1 MQKYAS
7 KEMHFIRVILFFLFV
22 LFVAYLPVSTFV
34 FFLKNDAFTGYFP
47 PKFFMSESIASGFLP
62 LWNPY
67 INFGIPQYGDMS
79 SGFWSPITWIIAS
92 TVGYNA
98 YSFTI
103 ETLFYIFIGGIGF
116 YKLTES
122 LNLHPYIRKIS
133 ALAYLCSGFMVGNLQ
148 HFNWISGA
156 SFFPWCFWSYL
167 MLLKKFSLR
176 TIIQTS
182 LLFYLLIASAHPGIT
197 IGAIYFFLAYI
208 LFWIF
213 SDVNRFQNIYFVKA
227 LISSHV
233 LFFLFLLIISIGLI
247 IGYTDILPFFT
258 RGDKVSLNNSLLNPT
273 TFVCWVSTLLPFS
286 TVKNDL
292 LFQTDIAMRNCYF
305 SLILFVMLFVSFFNR
320 KDKFQNFLWIIGIL
334 FLLLSSGGVF
344 KEFAFKYLPLL
355 GYVRLN
361 GEFRIFALSCFIL
374 ISALELNKL
383 VIDSNSPKIS
393 LKPYFVFASILLFVI
408 IIVSICLAIIYKNSF
423 LFHVKDVSLQ
433 NGVALKLKYLINS
446 ISFYDTLWIQGT
458 IQLFLL
464 NFIHNSIVLKNWK
477 FLVRVVSFDLIIACL
492 LNLPFTGVGKA
503 SLTNVQSVINNSP
516 KGIPIPLLQPISHN
530 DSATS
535 EIKAMVGD
543 WSFYNKQ
550 VGTNHQVLYPIML
563 KNSIDYLVKN
573 ENDGSFSENYNHKP
587 FLFLIDTVGSS
598 LQIVHFSPTNLKIK
612 VNSKNNNQLIFQ
624 ENNYPHWYYKVG
636 KEKHKLSQFGIN
648 FMEIPILKG
657 SHELEISFEPNAV
670 KIGMLIS
677 TIAIF
682 LCCSFL
688 GFSYFRKVRNNF

>member
-7 KEMHFIRVILFFLFV
+7 KEMHFIRVILFFLIV

-47 PKFFMSESIASGFLP
+47 PKFFMSESISSGFLP

-122 LNLHPYIRKIS
+122 LNLHPYVRKIS

-197 IGAIYFFLAYI
+197 IGAIYFFLAYF

-213 SDVNRFQNIYFVKA
+213 SDVERFQNSYFVKA
-227 LISSHV
+227 LISSHI
-233 LFFLFLLIISIGLI
+233 LFFLFLLIFSIGLI
-247 IGYTDILPFFT
+247 IGYTEFLPFFT

-273 TFVCWVSTLLPFS
+273 TFVSWISILLPFS

-320 KDKFQNFLWIIGIL
+320 KDRFQNFLWIIGIL

-361 GEFRIFALSCFIL
+361 GEFRIFALSCLIL

-383 VIDSNSPKIS
+383 VIDSNSPKVS

-408 IIVSICLAIIYKNSF
+408 IIFSICLAIIYKNSF
-423 LFHVKDVSLQ
+423 LFYLKDVSLQ

-446 ISFYDTLWIQGT
+446 ISFYDTLWIQGI

-464 NFIHNSIVLKNWK
+464 NFIHNCIVVKNWK
-477 FLVRVVSFDLIIACL
+477 FLARVVAFDLIIACL

-503 SLTNVQSVINNSP
+503 SLPNVQSILNNSP

-573 ENDGSFSENYNHKP
+573 ENDASFSENYNDKP

-598 LQIVHFSPTNLKIK
+598 LKIVHFSPTKLKII

-624 ENNYPHWYYKVG
+624 ENYYPHWYYKVG
-636 KEKHKLSQFGIN
+636 KEKHELSQFGIN

-657 SHELEISFEPNAV
+657 SQELEIIFEPNAV
-670 KIGMLIS
+670 KIGILLS
-677 TIAIF
+677 AIAIF

-688 GFSYFRKVRNNF
+688 IFSWVRKGKYNL